1 MIQIGDI
8 QEEILLK
15 SVLDTVSDGV
25 TIIDPNLKVVFHN
38 EAIRKMFGDITGKL
52 CYEAYRGRVEPC
64 VDCTI
69 LKVLKDGKQRKML
82 SDTVGPGGQVMWM
95 ECVSGALKDM
105 QGNIIGAV
113 EIVRDETEQ
122 MRLSKE
128 YATIKREMERQA
140 SFENIITQ
148 SKTMK
153 SIFGLIEKIA
163 PTNSTVLV
171 TGESGTGKE
180 LIARAIHANSKRKDE
195 PFVSVNCAAIPE
207 DLLESELFGHVMGAF
222 TGATRNH
229 PGLIRTAHEGTLFL
243 DEVGDIPLILQV
255 KLLRFLQDGSCR
267 RVGDTETLTYD
278 VRIIGA
284 TNRDLE
290 EAVRDRVFR
299 EDLFFRLN
307 VIPIYL
313 PPLRERREDIA
324 PIANHVLHKMCDAHS
339 RQVTGISSKTLKRFL
354 DYPWPGNIR
363 EMENVIEYALHLTED
378 NHTIEDEHLPPKMLS
393 ESAKALARSDLVSI
407 EEFTKR
413 SIVALQSGH
422 TEEQIAEVLGISRK
436 NLWEKRKR
444 WALQRP
450 ISTRSVPKALKA

>member
-1 MIQIGDI
+1 MIHIGDI

-25 TIIDPNLKVVFHN
+25 TIIDPDLRVVFHN

-64 VDCTI
+64 VDCAI
-69 LKVLKDGKQRKML
+69 LKVLKDGKQRKIL
-82 SDTVGPGGQVMWM
+82 SDTVGPNGQVMWM
-95 ECVSGALKDM
+95 ECVSGPLKDK

-113 EIVRDETEQ
+113 EIVRNETEQ

-128 YATIKREMERQA
+128 YTTIKREMERQA
-140 SFENIITQ
+140 RFENIITQ

-163 PTNSTVLV
+163 PTNSTVLI

-180 LIARAIHANSKRKDE
+180 LIARAIHANSDRKDE

-207 DLLESELFGHVMGAF
+207 NLLESELFGHVKGAF

-229 PGLIRTAHEGTLFL
+229 PGIICTAHEGTLFL
-243 DEVGDIPLILQV
+243 DEVGEIPLTLQS
-255 KLLRFLQDGSCR
+255 KLLRFLQDGTCR
-267 RVGDTETLTYD
+267 RVGDTQTMKYD
-278 VRIIGA
+278 VRIVGA

-290 EAVRDRVFR
+290 EAVRDGVFR

-339 RQVTGISSKTLKRFL
+339 RQVTGISSKTLKKFL

-363 EMENVIEYALHLTED
+363 EMENVIEYALHLAED
-378 NHTIEDEHLPPKMLS
+378 NHTIEDEHLPPKMLNK
-393 ESAKALARSDLVSI
+393 SAQEWPRTDLVSI
-407 EEFTKR
+407 EEFIKR
-413 SIVALQSGH
+413 SIIALQSEH
-422 TEEQIAEVLGISRK
+422 TEEQIAEILGISRK

-444 WALQRP
+444 WGLNRP
-450 ISTRSVPKALKA
+450 ISISGASKAFES

>member
-1 MIQIGDI
+1 VIHIGDI

-25 TIIDPNLKVVFHN
+25 TIIDPKLRVVFHN

-64 VDCTI
+64 VDCAI
-69 LKVLKDGKQRKML
+69 LKVLKDGKQRKIL
-82 SDTVGPGGQVMWM
+82 SDTVGPNGQVMWM
-95 ECVSGALKDM
+95 ECVSGPLKDK

-140 SFENIITQ
+140 SFENIVTQ
-148 SKTMK
+148 SRTMK
-153 SIFGLIEKIA
+153 SIFGLIDKIA
-163 PTNSTVLV
+163 PTNSTVLI

-195 PFVSVNCAAIPE
+195 PFVSVNSAAIPE

-222 TGATRNH
+222 TGATSNH
-229 PGLIRTAHEGTLFL
+229 PGIIRTAHEGTLFL
-243 DEVGDIPLILQV
+243 DEVGEIPLSLQV
-255 KLLRFLQDGSCR
+255 KLLRFLQDGTCR
-267 RVGDTETLTYD
+267 RVGDTETMKYD
-278 VRIIGA
+278 VRIVGA

-290 EAVRDRVFR
+290 EAVRDGVFR

-324 PIANHVLHKMCDAHS
+324 PIANHVLHRMCDAHS
-339 RQVTGISSKTLKRFL
+339 RQVTGISSKTLKKFL

-363 EMENVIEYALHLTED
+363 EMENVIEYALHLAED
-378 NHTIEDEHLPPKMLS
+378 NHTIEDKHLPPKLLNK
-393 ESAKALARSDLVSI
+393 SAQEWPRSDLVSI

-413 SIVALQSGH
+413 SIIALQSEH
-422 TEEQIAEVLGISRK
+422 TEEQIAEILGISRK

-444 WALQRP
+444 WGLNRP
-450 ISTRSVPKALKA
+450 ISTSGAPKAFES

>member
-1 MIQIGDI
+1 MIQIGH
-8 QEEILLK
+8 EEILLK

-25 TIIDPNLKVVFHN
+25 TIIDSNLEVVFHN
-38 EAIRKMFGDITGKL
+38 EAIRKMFGEITGKL

-64 VDCTI
+64 IDCTV
-69 LKVLKDGKQRKML
+69 LKVLKDGKQRKLL
-82 SDTVGPGGQVMWM
+82 SDTVGPDGQVMWM
-95 ECVSGALKDM
+95 ECVSGPLKDK

-128 YATIKREMERQA
+128 YASIKREMVRQA
-140 SFENIITQ
+140 RFENIITQ
-148 SKTMK
+148 SKSMK

-163 PTNSTVLV
+163 PTNSTVLI

-180 LIARAIHANSKRKDE
+180 LIARAIHTNSKRKDT
-195 PFVSVNCAAIPE
+195 PFVAINCAAIPD

-229 PGLIRTAHEGTLFL
+229 PGLIRTAHQGTLFL
-243 DEVGDIPLILQV
+243 DEVGEIPLALQV
-255 KLLRFLQDGSCR
+255 KLLRFLQDGTCR
-267 RVGDTETLTYD
+267 RLGDTQTQKYD

-284 TNRDLE
+284 TNRDVE
-290 EAVRDRVFR
+290 GAVRDGVFR
-299 EDLFFRLN
+299 EDFFFRLN

-313 PPLRERREDIA
+313 PPLRERREDVV

-339 RQVTGISSKTLKRFL
+339 RQVTGISSKTLKKL
-354 DYPWPGNIR
+354 MDYSWPGNIR
-363 EMENVIEYALHLTED
+363 EMENVIEYALHLAED
-378 NHTIEDEHLPPKMLS
+378 GHTINDDHLPPKLFNRPGERS
-393 ESAKALARSDLVSI
+393 RSDNVSI

-413 SIVALQSGH
+413 SIAALQGEH
-422 TEEQIAEVLGISRK
+422 TEERIAEILGISRK

-444 WALQRP
+444 WGIQRP
-450 ISTRSVPKALKA
+450 ISTKISHKTSAS

>member
-1 MIQIGDI
+1 VIQIGDI
-8 QEEILLK
+8 QEEILLR

-25 TIIDPNLKVVFHN
+25 TIIDPNLRIVYHN

-69 LKVLKDGKQRKML
+69 LKVLKDGKQRKTL
-82 SDTVGPGGQVMWM
+82 SDTLGPEGQVMWM
-95 ECVSGALKDM
+95 ECVSGPLMDK

-122 MRLSKE
+122 MRISKE

-140 SFENIITQ
+140 RFENIVTQ
-148 SKTMK
+148 SKVMK
-153 SIFGLIEKIA
+153 LIFGLIEKVA
-163 PTNSTVLV
+163 PTNSTVLI

-180 LIARAIHANSKRKDE
+180 LIARAIHSNSKRKDDA
-195 PFVSVNCAAIPE
+195 FVSVNCAAIPE

-229 PGLIRTAHEGTLFL
+229 PGLIYTANNGTLFL
-243 DEVGDIPLILQV
+243 DEVGEIPQALQV

-267 RVGDTETLTYD
+267 RVGDTESQTYD

-290 EAVRDRVFR
+290 EAVKDGVFR
-299 EDLFFRLN
+299 EDFFFRLN

-313 PPLRERREDIA
+313 PPLRDRREDIA
-324 PIANHVLHKMCDAHS
+324 PIANHVLHKMCEAHS
-339 RQVTGISSKTLKRFL
+339 RQVTGISSKTLKKFM

-363 EMENVIEYALHLTED
+363 EMENVIEYALHLAED
-378 NHTIEDEHLPPKMLS
+378 NHAIEDEHLPPKMLNNMQ
-393 ESAKALARSDLVSI
+393 EAWAQSDLVSI
-407 EEFTKR
+407 EEFTRR
-413 SIVALQSGH
+413 SIAALQSEH
-422 TEEQIAEVLGISRK
+422 TEEQIAEILGISRK

-444 WALQRP
+444 WGLQRP
-450 ISTRSVPKALKA
+450 ISAKRAPKAFEP

>member
-1 MIQIGDI
+1 VIHIGDI

-25 TIIDPNLKVVFHN
+25 TIIDPDLRVVFHN

-64 VDCTI
+64 VDCAI
-69 LKVLKDGKQRKML
+69 IKVLKDGKQRKIL
-82 SDTVGPGGQVMWM
+82 SDTVGPNGQVMWM
-95 ECVSGALKDM
+95 ECVSGPLKDK

-148 SKTMK
+148 SRTMK

-163 PTNSTVLV
+163 PTNSTVLI

-180 LIARAIHANSKRKDE
+180 LIARAIHANSDRKDE

-207 DLLESELFGHVMGAF
+207 NLLESELFGHVKGAF

-229 PGLIRTAHEGTLFL
+229 PGIIRTAHEGTLFL
-243 DEVGDIPLILQV
+243 DEVGEISLTLQA
-255 KLLRFLQDGSCR
+255 KLLRFLQDGTCR
-267 RVGDTETLTYD
+267 RVGATQTLKYD

-284 TNRDLE
+284 TNRDVE
-290 EAVRDRVFR
+290 EAVRDGVFR

-339 RQVTGISSKTLKRFL
+339 RQVTGISSKTLKKFL

-363 EMENVIEYALHLTED
+363 EMENVIEYALHLAED
-378 NHTIEDEHLPPKMLS
+378 NHTIEDEHLPPKMLNQ
-393 ESAKALARSDLVSI
+393 SAQEWPRSDLVSI
-407 EEFTKR
+407 EEFTRR
-413 SIVALQSGH
+413 SIIALQSEH
-422 TEEQIAEVLGISRK
+422 TEEQIAEILGISRK

-444 WALQRP
+444 WGLGRP
-450 ISTRSVPKALKA
+450 ISISGASKAFES

>member
-8 QEEILLK
+8 HEEVLLK

-25 TIIDPNLKVVFHN
+25 TIIDPDLRVIFHN
-38 EAIRKMFGDITGKL
+38 EAIRKMFGDITGRL

-64 VDCTI
+64 VDCAI
-69 LKVLKDGKQRKML
+69 LRVLKDGKPRKVL
-82 SDTVGPGGQVMWM
+82 SDTVGPDGQVMWM
-95 ECVSGALKDM
+95 ECVSGPLKDK
-105 QGNIIGAV
+105 QGNILGAV

-128 YATIKREMERQA
+128 YATIKREVERQA

-148 SKTMK
+148 SKAMK
-153 SIFGLIEKIA
+153 TIFDLIEKVA
-163 PTNSTVLV
+163 PTNSTVLI

-180 LIARAIHANSKRKDE
+180 LIARAIHTNSKRKDE
-195 PFVSVNCAAIPE
+195 TFVSVNCAAIPE
-207 DLLESELFGHVMGAF
+207 NLLESELFGHVIGAF

-229 PGLIRTAHEGTLFL
+229 PGLISTAQEGTLFL
-243 DEVGDIPLILQV
+243 DEVGEIPLALQA
-255 KLLRFLQDGSCR
+255 KLLRFLQDGTCR
-267 RVGDTETLTYD
+267 RVGDTKDLNFN

-284 TNRDLE
+284 TNRNLE
-290 EAVRDRVFR
+290 EAIKEGVFR

-324 PIANHVLHKMCDAHS
+324 PIANHVLHKMCDTHS
-339 RQVTGISSKTLKRFL
+339 RQITGISSETLKKL
-354 DYPWPGNIR
+354 MDHSWPGNIR
-363 EMENVIEYALHLTED
+363 ELENAIEYSLHLTED
-378 NHTIEDEHLPPKMLS
+378 NQTIKEEHLPPSLQH
-393 ESAKALARSDLVSI
+393 ETAFRFENSDFVSI

-413 SIVALQSGH
+413 SIAALQNEH
-422 TEEQIAEVLGISRK
+422 TEEQIAKTLGISRK

-444 WALQRP
+444 WSLNRP
-450 ISTRSVPKALKA
+450 ISTDNTPDTLKA

>member
-1 MIQIGDI
+1 MTHIGDI

-25 TIIDPNLKVVFHN
+25 TIIDPDLRVVFHN

-64 VDCTI
+64 VDCAI
-69 LKVLKDGKQRKML
+69 LKVLKDGKQRKIL
-82 SDTVGPGGQVMWM
+82 SDTVGPNGQVMWM
-95 ECVSGALKDM
+95 ECVSGPLKDKH
-105 QGNIIGAV
+105 GNIIGAV

-128 YATIKREMERQA
+128 YTTIKREMERQA
-140 SFENIITQ
+140 RFENIITQ

-163 PTNSTVLV
+163 PTNSTVLI

-180 LIARAIHANSKRKDE
+180 LIARAIHANSDRKDE

-207 DLLESELFGHVMGAF
+207 NLLESELFGHVKGAF

-229 PGLIRTAHEGTLFL
+229 PGIICTAHEGTLFL
-243 DEVGDIPLILQV
+243 DEVGEIPLTLQS
-255 KLLRFLQDGSCR
+255 KLLRFLQDGTCR
-267 RVGDTETLTYD
+267 RVGDTQTMKYD
-278 VRIIGA
+278 VRIVGA

-290 EAVRDRVFR
+290 EAVRDGVFR

-313 PPLRERREDIA
+313 PPLRERREDIV

-339 RQVTGISSKTLKRFL
+339 RQVTGISSKTLKKFL

-363 EMENVIEYALHLTED
+363 EMENVIEYALHLAED
-378 NHTIEDEHLPPKMLS
+378 NHTIEDEHLPPKMLNK
-393 ESAKALARSDLVSI
+393 SAQEWPRTDLVSI
-407 EEFTKR
+407 EEFIKR
-413 SIVALQSGH
+413 SIIALQSEH
-422 TEEQIAEVLGISRK
+422 TEEQIAEILGISRK

-444 WALQRP
+444 WGLSRP
-450 ISTRSVPKALKA
+450 ISISGASKA